1 LIYISCFPSNFKL
14 IDQKK
19 IHFFLDKGIFPLYS
33 QPRGEKWFNVEGI
46 LVSVFR
52 GQYHHTIDEKGRIIF
67 PSRFR
72 ELFADKYDNR
82 MVITNWDGYLM
93 VFPFDEWRVIEEK
106 VSHQSILR
114 KEVRSFQRFFM
125 SGAVDCNLD
134 GQGRV
139 LIPPAL
145 REYANLEKEIILAG
159 MIKVI
164 EIWSKDR
171 FESEMKKTGGDIAQ
185 FSDYMADL
193 GI

>member
-1 LIYISCFPSNFKL
+1 
-14 IDQKK
+14 
-19 IHFFLDKGIFPLYS
+19 
-33 QPRGEKWFNVEGI
+33 VEGN

-52 GQYHHTIDEKGRIIF
+52 GQYHHSIDEKGRVIF
-67 PSRFR
+67 PSKFR
-72 ELFADKYDNR
+72 EVFVEKYDNQ

-93 VFPFDEWRVIEEK
+93 VFPYDEWRIIEEK

-114 KEVRSFQRFFM
+114 REVRSFQRFFM

-145 REYANLEKEIILAG
+145 REYANLEKDIIMAG

-164 EIWSKDR
+164 EIWSKER
-171 FESEMKKTGGDIAQ
+171 FEAEMKKTGGDIDK